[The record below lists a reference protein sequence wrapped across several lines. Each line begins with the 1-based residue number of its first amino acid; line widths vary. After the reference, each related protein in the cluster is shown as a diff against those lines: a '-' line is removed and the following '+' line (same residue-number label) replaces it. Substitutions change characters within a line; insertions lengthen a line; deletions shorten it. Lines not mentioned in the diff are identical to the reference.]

1 MAAVAFPE
9 GGARAWATVGGAWC
23 IQFVGFGYMTSFG
36 VYQGA
41 SSFLYFY
48 TRDYLSARSPSTI
61 AWIGSV
67 NAFLIVFGG
76 LVSGRLF
83 DRGYF
88 YHLLYG
94 GCVLQCFSLFMLS
107 LCRPQQ
113 LHQIFL
119 AQGVGVAVGA
129 GVVYVPSVSVVSHYF
144 QRRRA
149 LALTIVA
156 SGSSLGAV
164 IHPILLNNLLKTRGF
179 AVAVRASA
187 GLVSGMVLIAC
198 LLMRS
203 RLPPPLKSAPLWASV
218 KRLSG
223 DRAFVL
229 ATIGMTL
236 FTMGPNFPIFY
247 FQLDAIQHGIDE
259 GLAFYALVIMNSAA
273 VLGRLSP
280 GVLLPQ
286 MGQFGIVYLVT
297 GAAFCASILIFAMIA
312 LKSVASFVIIGV
324 LYGLCAGLYITLSP
338 PLVAFLTKDMG
349 ELGLRM
355 GIFFAVVALGGLVAP
370 PISGA
375 LLTGGFRWW
384 RAAVFSGVMAFAGA
398 CVFVLLVV
406 AVRRDARSKLDADT
420 DTGGGEKAQEH
431 GLGSL
436 SRPLEVEG
444 P

>member
-9 GGARAWATVGGAWC
+9 GGAH
-23 IQFVGFGYMTSFG
+23 
-36 VYQGA
+36 
-41 SSFLYFY
+41 FY
-48 TRDYLSARSPSTI
+48 TRDYLSTRSPSTI

-83 DRGYF
+83 DCGYF

-94 GCVLQCFSLFMLS
+94 GCLLQCFSLFMLS

-113 LHQIFL
+113 LYQIFL

-129 GVVYVPSVSVVSHYF
+129 GIVYVPSVSVVSHYF

-203 RLPPPLKSAPLWASV
+203 RLPPPREV
-218 KRLSG
+218 
-223 DRAFVL
+223 FVL

-247 FQLDAIQHGIDE
+247 FQLNAVKHGIDE
-259 GLAFYALVIMNSAA
+259 GFAFYALVIMNSAS

-280 GVLLPQ
+280 GVLLPHL
-286 MGQFGIVYLVT
+286 GPFGIVYLVT

-349 ELGLRM
+349 ELGY
-355 GIFFAVVALGGLVAP
+355 
-370 PISGA
+370 
-375 LLTGGFRWW
+375 
-384 RAAVFSGVMAFAGA
+384 
-398 CVFVLLVV
+398 VFV
-406 AVRRDARSKLDADT
+406 S
-420 DTGGGEKAQEH
+420 
-431 GLGSL
+431 
-436 SRPLEVEG
+436 EVG
-444 P
+444 